1 MKEEIV
7 LRWLRKAGNDLK
19 VVERLIDFE
28 DAPKDMLCFHCQQTI
43 EKYLKAYL
51 TWADVRVG
59 KTHDLE
65 TILNL
70 CIEKDKQ
77 FETLD
82 KGKISKLTIY
92 ATQIRYP
99 EEEVEVSTE
108 EMKEA
113 HDITEKV
120 RNFVIRRLEE
130 KGLTI
135 KEE

>member
-19 VVERLIDFE
+19 VIQRLIDFK
-28 DAPKDMLCFHCQQTI
+28 DAPKDLLCFHCQQAI

-51 TWADVRVG
+51 TWVDVRVG
-59 KTHDLE
+59 KIHDLE

-77 FETLD
+77 FEKLD
-82 KGKISKLTIY
+82 KDKIPKLTIY
-92 ATQIRYP
+92 ATEIRYP
-99 EEEVEVSTE
+99 EEEIEVSAE

-113 HDITEKV
+113 YDTAKKV
-120 RNFVIRRLEE
+120 KDFVIRRLEE

>member
-113 HDITEKV
+113 HDIAEKV